1 MSLKASKCVFCW
13 FNCFF
18 CVDYFSRI
26 NIWGFFLEQVVLSQF
41 HESLDQFLVFFF
53 SFFHLVLFCFDM
65 LKVTGSVIVT
75 QLLPRACV

>member
-1 MSLKASKCVFCW
+1 MSFVGLIA
-13 FNCFF
+13 FF

-26 NIWGFFLEQVVLSQF
+26 NIWGFFFLEQVVLSQF

-53 SFFHLVLFCFDM
+53 SCFDLVLFCFDM

-75 QLLPRACV
+75 QLLPKACV